1 MNTTLDK
8 LLCAKYAAF
17 DDYDEDAGS
26 SECYGETRKE
36 ILKEIEDW
44 AEDQDG
50 KCIFWLSGMAG
61 SGKSTIARTVA
72 RKFKQKDYLGASFF
86 FKAGQKLRGDSKA
99 LFTTLADQLA
109 SVMPSLKPSICKAI
123 ENDPRISEKNPAHQ
137 WEDLIFKP
145 LQDFKCGLFKSPVLI
160 LVIDALDECRSQR
173 SYDSHIPI
181 ILDLFYQIK
190 NIQNIRVRVFITS
203 RPELEITKKFPEIRH
218 RNLKLDQPEDLD
230 NTRRDISI
238 FLTAKLRKVADIQ
251 VPPFGSDW
259 PGNDMMP
266 KLPQKA
272 GHLFI
277 YATNISHFLQKSSY
291 PNRGIGRILEGTS
304 KSSLPT
310 KDLDN
315 MYTLIVQ
322 AAIAEQEEEDVQEFL
337 KVVGS
342 IIVLSEPLSRSSL
355 SHLLDIDRNVIYN
368 ILKPLHSVL

>member
-1 MNTTLDK
+1 MNMTFDK
-8 LLCAKYAAF
+8 LLYAKYAAF
-17 DDYDEDAGS
+17 DDYNEDAGS
-26 SECYGETRKE
+26 SECYEETRKE

-44 AEDQDG
+44 AEDHDS

-61 SGKSTIARTVA
+61 TGKSTIARTVA
-72 RKFKQKDYLGASFF
+72 RKFKQKHCLGVSFF
-86 FKAGQKLRGDSKA
+86 FKAGQELRGDVKA

-109 SVMPSLKPSICKAI
+109 SAMPSLKPSICKAI
-123 ENDPRISEKNPAHQ
+123 ENDPRISEKNPARQ

-173 SYDSHIPI
+173 SYDSHIPA
-181 ILDLFYQIK
+181 ILDLFYQVK

-203 RPELEITKKFPEIRH
+203 RPELEITKKFPEIQH
-218 RNLKLDQPEDLD
+218 RNLKLDQLEDLD

-238 FLTAKLRKVADIQ
+238 FLTAKLREVADIQ

-259 PGNDMMP
+259 PGNDMMQ
-266 KLPQKA
+266 KLLQKA

-277 YATNISHFLQKSSY
+277 YATTISHFLRKSSD

-322 AAIAEQEEEDVQEFL
+322 AAIAEQGEEDVQEFL
-337 KVVGS
+337 KLVGS
-342 IIVLSEPLSRSSL
+342 IVVLSEP
-355 SHLLDIDRNVIYN
+355 
-368 ILKPLHSVL
+368 